1 MSNTNTNSFEFEVAP
16 YTDVPETLP
25 ETEEVTQTKAPAPKK
40 KKKRGACRLFSL
52 LLIAVSVLALFLP
65 VQVIKGF
72 QPEKATLLASIT
84 DLFGSGASS
93 KLFDMLPVYTDATN
107 VTGMFAGL
115 VFYALIIAIVCTVF
129 FGLLALLSGNAGLFR
144 LASFFF
150 ATGFGTYAICGYAL
164 PTIKG
169 TAGVL
174 GMDVTMVAIASVGA
188 FLYLVLSFAKKGPQ
202 AFTSLF
208 QLLFTL
214 VFVKATV
221 LILKNFTAE
230 VTTTVESFGLTS
242 NLTLQIFMAVIW
254 VVSILGAI
262 RLLAKK
268 GLAIDMLRYIVQLV
282 VGALLVY
289 VALTA
294 KSKDAWLFNYA
305 AVAAVVSFAQII
317 LCNLQIK
324 SGKPKKE
331 KKQKEEEEYEDEYEY
346 DIPVAQPIP
355 DPVPEYIVEEYAE
368 AFPYDGGPVEG
379 VEVAQEVNPTFLENP
394 INPGPVNTA
403 GYDFYNSKSFDPFI
417 AILNTEERNQ
427 FTELFILKYK
437 GMMPEIPDYQVGG
450 DNKEFFR
457 KLFIYLG
464 QYRDRIPDG
473 LLSKIY
479 QFAIRNA

>member
-1 MSNTNTNSFEFEVAP
+1 MSNTNTNSFEFEIAP

-25 ETEEVTQTKAPAPKK
+25 ETEEATQTKAPAPKK
-40 KKKRGACRLFSL
+40 KKKRGACRLFSF

-65 VQVIKGF
+65 VQVLKGF
-72 QPEKATLLASIT
+72 QPEKATLFASIT
-84 DLFGSGASS
+84 DLFGDGAVSN
-93 KLFDMLPVYTDATN
+93 LFDMLPVYTDAAD

-115 VFYALIIAIVCTVF
+115 VFYALLIAIVCTVF
-129 FGLLALLSGNAGLFR
+129 FGLLALLSGSVGLFR

-174 GMDVTMVAIASVGA
+174 GIDVTMVAIAIAGA
-188 FLYLVLSFAKKGPQ
+188 FLYLMLSFAKKGPQ

-221 LILKNFTAE
+221 MILKDFSAE
-230 VTTTVESFGLTS
+230 VTTAVEAFGLTPE
-242 NLTLQIFMAVIW
+242 LTLQIVMAVIW
-254 VVSILGAI
+254 VVAILGAI

-268 GLAIDMLRYIVQLV
+268 GLPIDMLRYIVQLV

-294 KSKDAWLFNYA
+294 NVKDEWLFNYA
-305 AVAAVVSFAQII
+305 IVAAVISLAQII
-317 LCNLQIK
+317 FCILQIK

-331 KKQKEEEEYEDEYEY
+331 KQAEEEDEYDM
-346 DIPVAQPIP
+346 DIPVAQPAP
-355 DPVPEYIVEEYAE
+355 DPVPEYTVEEYAE
-368 AFPYDGGPVEG
+368 ALPYDGGPVEG
-379 VEVAQEVNPTFLENP
+379 VEIAEEVNPTFVETP
-394 INPGPVNTA
+394 VVPGSVNTA

-417 AILNTEERNQ
+417 AILNNEERNQ
-427 FTELFILKYK
+427 FTELFILKYQ
-437 GMMPEIPDYQVGG
+437 GVMPEIPDYQVGG
-450 DNKEFFR
+450 DNKDFFR

-479 QFAIRNA
+479 QFAIRNT

>member
-25 ETEEVTQTKAPAPKK
+25 ETEEATQTNAPAPKK

-52 LLIAVSVLALFLP
+52 LLIVVSALALFLP

-72 QPEKATLLASIT
+72 QPEEATLLASIT
-84 DLFGSGASS
+84 DLFGGGAASN
-93 KLFDMLPVYTDATN
+93 LFDMLPVYTDATN
-107 VTGMFAGL
+107 VVGMFAGL

-129 FGLLALLSGNAGLFR
+129 FGLLALISGSAGLFR

-230 VTTTVESFGLTS
+230 VTTTVEAFGLTS
-242 NLTLQIFMAVIW
+242 DLTLQIFMAVIW
-254 VVSILGAI
+254 VVAILGAI

-268 GLAIDMLRYIVQLV
+268 GLAIDMLRYIVQFV
-282 VGALLVY
+282 VGILLVY

-294 KSKDAWLFNYA
+294 NAKDAWLFNYA
-305 AVAAVVSFAQII
+305 LVAAVISLVQII
-317 LCNLQIK
+317 ICILQIN

-331 KKQKEEEEYEDEYEY
+331 KQEEEEDEY
-346 DIPVAQPIP
+346 DIPVAEPAP
-355 DPVPEYIVEEYAE
+355 DPVPEYTVEEYAE
-368 AFPYDGGPVEG
+368 ALPYDGGPVEG
-379 VEVAQEVNPTFLENP
+379 VEIAEEVNPTFVETP
-394 INPGPVNTA
+394 IVPGSVNTA

-417 AILNTEERNQ
+417 AILNNEERNQ
-427 FTELFILKYK
+427 FTELFILKYQ
-437 GMMPEIPDYQVGG
+437 GVMPEIPDYQVGG

-479 QFAIRNA
+479 QFAIRNT